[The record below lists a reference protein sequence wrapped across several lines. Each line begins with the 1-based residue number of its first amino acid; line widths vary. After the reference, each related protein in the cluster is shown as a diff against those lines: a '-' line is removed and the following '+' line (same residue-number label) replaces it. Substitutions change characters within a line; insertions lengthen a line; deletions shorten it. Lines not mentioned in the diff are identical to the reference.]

1 MRRFCSITFIVLVYL
16 AVGAFGM
23 ALAFNSASEA
33 SPVIKSRSERLRDL
47 VSSCKD
53 DYTRFGWSIL
63 GRDGSKAYWSRQR
76 EICRSVVEC
85 HTTVVPAGNA
95 VGKSYVASGIGLGF
109 LYTRPGSLVFTSAPT
124 QAQLQGVLWKEM
136 SRAHGSARVPLGGK
150 ISGSGPIKLELGDGW
165 MAYGHVSGKVEAMSG
180 HHARDLLAIVDEAS
194 GVPQAVYD
202 AVDSLNPSRRL
213 LIGNPL
219 RGEGTFYELCRQA
232 DEGADPRLLR
242 KIVIP
247 STESPHAHLE
257 RSPCGMADATW
268 LEAMKSQYGENSL
281 WWLSHVLAMF
291 PGEADDTLVLR
302 SWIDLAART
311 IWVPDGPPRIA
322 IDLGLGV
329 GGGDRSVIVCR
340 DNNGLMDLE
349 HSRAWNLEA
358 TATRAA
364 LMAQKHGVEPKR
376 ISWDFTGIGADFAN
390 RLAAVGLKG
399 CRPYMGGFGGPNI
412 SFANLRSA
420 AAWAA
425 RRRLDPETI
434 LGKTDGVLVA
444 RKQHPFAIRPEHAA
458 LLRDE
463 ICSHRY
469 SLDPN
474 GAIQLELGEE
484 IRKRLRHSPD
494 FADAFFQSFAFPG

>member
-1 MRRFCSITFIVLVYL
+1 VLVYL
-16 AVGAFGM
+16 AVFTFAT
-23 ALAFNSASEA
+23 ALALHATSEA
-33 SPVIKSRSERLRDL
+33 SPMKSRSERLREL

-136 SRAHGSARVPLGGK
+136 SRAHSSARVPLGGK

-232 DEGADPRLLR
+232 DEGADPKLLR

-257 RSPCGMADATW
+257 RSPCGMADRTW
-268 LEAMKSQYGENSL
+268 LEAMRSQYGENSL
-281 WWLSHVLAMF
+281 WWLSHVLALF
-291 PGEADDTLVLR
+291 PGESDDTLVLKA
-302 SWIDLAART
+302 WIDLASKMVHVRS
-311 IWVPDGPPRIA
+311 GPTRIS

-329 GGGDRSVIVCR
+329 GGGDRTVIVVR
-340 DNNGLMDLE
+340 DDNGVLE
-349 HSRAWNLEA
+349 IAHSRNWNLEV
-358 TATRAA
+358 TASRVA
-364 LMAQKHGVEPKR
+364 LLAQKHEVDGKR
-376 ISWDFTGIGADFAN
+376 ISWDATGIGADFLN
-390 RLAAVGLKG
+390 RLKAVGLVG

-420 AAWAA
+420 SAWAA

-434 LGKTDGVLVA
+434 LGKSDGVTVA
-444 RKQHPFAIRPEHAA
+444 RKQHPFAIRPEHAQ

-463 ICSHRY
+463 VCAHRY
-469 SLDPN
+469 SLDPS
-474 GAIQLELGEE
+474 GAICLELGET
-484 IRKRLRHSPD
+484 IRARLRHSPD